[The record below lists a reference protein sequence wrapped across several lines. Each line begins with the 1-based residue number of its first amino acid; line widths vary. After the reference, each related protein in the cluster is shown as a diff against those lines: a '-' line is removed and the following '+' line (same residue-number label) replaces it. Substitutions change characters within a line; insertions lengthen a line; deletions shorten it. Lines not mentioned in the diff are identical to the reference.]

1 MSDATK
7 AVFLSYAREDTD
19 AAKRIADALRAFGVE
34 VWFDQSE
41 LRGGDQWDQ
50 KIRNQIKTCAL
61 FVPLVSAQT
70 EERTEGYFRREW
82 KLAVDRTH
90 DMAGNRSFIVP
101 VVVDETKEA
110 TANVPEEFMRYQWT
124 RLTQGVPS
132 PEFVAQVKRLLD
144 APTRPTAGARPAPVH
159 SSTPAAPAAPRSS
172 GIPVGLA
179 AVVGVALLGGIAF
192 LALRPATK
200 ESLAST
206 SPKSVAETKAAA
218 PSPAASSPAPAGVA
232 APIDSK
238 SIAVLPFVNMSGD
251 KDSEY
256 FSDGLTEEILNAL
269 ARNPALR
276 VAARTSSFAFKGKAT
291 AMDEIGRALHAASVI
306 EGSVRKDGN
315 RVRITIQLINAAD
328 GYHVWSET
336 FTKEMTDI
344 FALQDEI
351 ANKVAQKLGGA
362 PVAPATAAA
371 TSDAAPTKNLAAYDA
386 YLRGR
391 AAQTT
396 STAERR
402 VDAIRYYEEALRID
416 PRYALAWAQLGR
428 ICAEIFADGF
438 DRSDEMAAKARAAT
452 DTALRL
458 DPNLPEAHLALVSVR
473 QSLDRDLAA
482 AGRELDL
489 AERLR
494 ANRAEV
500 SAARADLAYANGQMG
515 DALTTLVDRA
525 VEADPQNGAMLNLLA
540 GRLMAVGRFA
550 DAERLCDLAAKA
562 GADVEETVRIRYT
575 NLRLWTGDLDAAL
588 ALVETLP
595 DASRRQNRFYVYRA
609 GLRERRGDL
618 PGAIADYEQFRA
630 IATAE
635 TFANRSGP
643 RGVSVLSLYNIAR
656 IESRLGHAARATQLL
671 DEAWVEFEKV
681 IRDFPNLAGT
691 ATGRASVQAR
701 RGEAAAALAFMDE
714 RIRVATSTHVVPD
727 ILAARRNKATIL
739 AFIGRTD
746 DAIAELRALQ
756 EAGWSFGYDLRTNPE
771 LESLRAN
778 PKFQQLMKESE
789 ARADAIPRPKK

>member
-1 MSDATK
+1 M
-7 AVFLSYAREDTD
+7 
-19 AAKRIADALRAFGVE
+19 
-34 VWFDQSE
+34 
-41 LRGGDQWDQ
+41 
-50 KIRNQIKTCAL
+50 
-61 FVPLVSAQT
+61 
-70 EERTEGYFRREW
+70 
-82 KLAVDRTH
+82 
-90 DMAGNRSFIVP
+90 
-101 VVVDETKEA
+101 
-110 TANVPEEFMRYQWT
+110 
-124 RLTQGVPS
+124 
-132 PEFVAQVKRLLD
+132 
-144 APTRPTAGARPAPVH
+144 
-159 SSTPAAPAAPRSS
+159 
-172 GIPVGLA
+172 
-179 AVVGVALLGGIAF
+179 
-192 LALRPATK
+192 
-200 ESLAST
+200 
-206 SPKSVAETKAAA
+206 
-218 PSPAASSPAPAGVA
+218 
-232 APIDSK
+232 
-238 SIAVLPFVNMSGD
+238 LPFVNMSGD

-276 VAARTSSFAFKGKAT
+276 VAARTSSFAFKGKST

-351 ANKVAQKLGGA
+351 ASKVAQKLGGA
-362 PVAPATAAA
+362 STALVA

-391 AAQTT
+391 AAHTT
-396 STAERR
+396 GTKEHR
-402 VDAIRYYEEALRID
+402 VDAIRHYEEALRLD
-416 PRYALAWAQLGR
+416 PRYAVAWAQLGLV
-428 ICAEIFADGF
+428 CAEIFSDGF
-438 DRSDEMAAKARAAT
+438 DRSDGIAAKARAAT
-452 DTALRL
+452 DTALRF

-515 DALTTLVDRA
+515 EALTALIDRA

-562 GADVEETVRIRYT
+562 GADGEETVRIRYT

-595 DASRRQNRFYVYRA
+595 AASRRQNRFYVYR
-609 GLRERRGDL
+609 GDLRERRGDL
-618 PGAIADYEQFRA
+618 AGAIADYEQFRA
-630 IATAE
+630 IAMAE

-643 RGVSVLSLYNIAR
+643 RGVAVLSLYNIAR
-656 IESRLGHAARATQLL
+656 IESRLGHAARAAQLL
-671 DEAWVEFEKV
+671 DEARVEYEKV

-691 ATGRASVQAR
+691 ATGRVNIQAR

-714 RIRVATSTHVVPD
+714 RIRVVTSTHVVPD
-727 ILAARRNKATIL
+727 ILTARRAKATIL
-739 AFIGRTD
+739 ALSGRTD
-746 DAIAELRALQ
+746 DAVAELRALQ
-756 EAGWSFGYDLRTNPE
+756 EAGWSFGYDLRTNSE

-789 ARADAIPRPKK
+789 ARADAQPRPKK